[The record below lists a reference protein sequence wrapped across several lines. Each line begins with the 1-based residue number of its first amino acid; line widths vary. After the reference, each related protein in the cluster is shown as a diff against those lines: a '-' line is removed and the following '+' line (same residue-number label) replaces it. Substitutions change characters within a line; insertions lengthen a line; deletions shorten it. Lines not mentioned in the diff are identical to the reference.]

1 MSSWWALQD
10 NNMKTKID
18 KQVAAAQKRVQ
29 RFIVDSF
36 VDLQLETAAKFKE
49 ARERQAA
56 AQKK

>member
-1 MSSWWALQD
+1 
-10 NNMKTKID
+10 MKTKID